1 MLQVSTEMVVL
12 VFLPLLIG
20 FVAGIGKIM
29 YDVGQIKGAIMAK
42 LDSHE
47 KMLALHGKRLGKLEA
62 GT

>member
-1 MLQVSTEMVVL
+1 MLQISTEVVVL
-12 VFLPLLIG
+12 VLVPLLLGSI
-20 FVAGIGKIM
+20 VGIGKIM

-47 KMLALHGKRLGKLEA
+47 KMLALHGKRIGKLEA